1 VAAGGDRCDDAAMS
15 EIQYVNT
22 LAVAQRNL
30 DEAERQV
37 KEAQKAFK
45 AGDISEDRLRQ
56 LEGLHELAAA
66 DLERVRREN

>member
-1 VAAGGDRCDDAAMS
+1 MS

-22 LAVAQRNL
+22 LAIAQRNL

-37 KEAQKAFK
+37 KEAQKAYK
-45 AGDISEDRLRQ
+45 AGSITEDRLRQ
-56 LEGLHELAAA
+56 LEELHEIAAA